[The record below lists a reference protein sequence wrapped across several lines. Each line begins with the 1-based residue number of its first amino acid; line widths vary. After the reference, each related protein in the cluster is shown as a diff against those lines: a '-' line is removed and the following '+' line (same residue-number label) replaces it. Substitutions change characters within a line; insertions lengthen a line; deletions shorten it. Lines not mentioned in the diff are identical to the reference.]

1 MGGQVLVNTQMP
13 NLVGYF
19 LSADEQPVPM
29 GPQFE
34 YSGPDP
40 DMATCIQLGR
50 QLMEERPIWTRRSLL
65 NALGSKIKNAHIVK
79 RCAGYVGYQ
88 FRGGPFRDAV
98 IKYGV
103 DPRTDPKYRKYQTLI
118 FNMRKLQP
126 GYAGETWHS
135 LRSIRTEQR
144 QPMGDNFQSHIFD
157 GKAFW
162 TDSKIWQICDITDP
176 LIVRIVEES
185 PVRPECG
192 HMSSGWFHGPTW
204 AKLKAVMKTKMMAI
218 QFGRK
223 ISDDEYSGIIQ
234 IRDTTPPPGA
244 PATRLP
250 VPDLKLTEEEM
261 RTIYGKNWKMP
272 KNRRKAFEYRVPGRK
287 GKELE
292 MEARPEMYVPAGF
305 SFQPDGFSFQQDLME
320 GGESGEDDEGG
331 EDLDGMDEALDD
343 GLRGHRGGQPTS
355 LMAAAGFGEGND
367 SQLGLAVPADE
378 YDEDEDGY
386 DEEGEYDE
394 EEYDE
399 DEAGQ
404 EDEGDDGQDNAVGS
418 GSRFMGQG
426 PTPNLDWNLPTGHG
440 WTGQGRS

>member
-1 MGGQVLVNTQMP
+1 MGSQVLVNTQMP

-19 LSADEQPVPM
+19 LSADEKPVPA

-40 DMATCIQLGR
+40 DMATCIELGK

-192 HMSSGWFHGPTW
+192 FMTSGWFHGPTW

-223 ISDDEYSGIIQ
+223 IPDDEYAGIIQ

-287 GKELE
+287 GKEVE
-292 MEARPEMYVPAGF
+292 IGPEVTPEMYVPDGIR
-305 SFQPDGFSFQQDLME
+305 FQHDLME
-320 GGESGEDDEGG
+320 GGESGDDEEGG
-331 EDLDGMDEALDD
+331 EGLDEMDEEALDD
-343 GLRGHRGGQPTS
+343 GGAAHQGGRPAS
-355 LMAAAGFGEGND
+355 LMEAAGFGDGRREAGNGR
-367 SQLGLAVPADE
+367 LGLSRLGMDGTGDDYEGDDGDDDE
-378 YDEDEDGY
+378 GEYDGEDYDEDEDAGEDG
-386 DEEGEYDE
+386 DEQLNGHDASEGW
-394 EEYDE
+394 
-399 DEAGQ
+399 ASP
-404 EDEGDDGQDNAVGS
+404 A
-418 GSRFMGQG
+418 
-426 PTPNLDWNLPTGHG
+426 GHG
-440 WTGQGRS
+440 WGQGGQGLGHYS